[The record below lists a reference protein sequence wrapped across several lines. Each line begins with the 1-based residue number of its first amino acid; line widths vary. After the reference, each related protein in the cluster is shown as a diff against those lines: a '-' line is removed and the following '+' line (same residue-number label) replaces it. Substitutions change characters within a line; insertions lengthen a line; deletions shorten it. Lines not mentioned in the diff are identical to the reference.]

1 MKLEIN
7 IHNVLFEIYTYY
19 LPETFLIKS
28 ESRYIEVL
36 PH

>member
-7 IHNVLFEIYTYY
+7 IHNVLFEIYTY

-36 PH
+36 QH